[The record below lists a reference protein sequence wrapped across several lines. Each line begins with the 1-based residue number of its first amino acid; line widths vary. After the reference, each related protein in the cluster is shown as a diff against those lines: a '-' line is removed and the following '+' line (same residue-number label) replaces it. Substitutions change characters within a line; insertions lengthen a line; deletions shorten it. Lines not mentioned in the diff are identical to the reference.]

1 MEAHFKITE
10 KDYISA
16 IQLSTQQERLI
27 VHLIIIALFSLAH
40 FFIVD
45 VFYATPLLAAIL
57 FLIVGG
63 ILCHYV
69 FFPFFWKRQY
79 RKYKMI
85 QEEITLRL
93 ENETITITSQ
103 DGQAQIDLSKM
114 LKWKENSDY
123 VLLYLMPR
131 LFYIIPKRIEA
142 SGFDIHVLTDLLKKQ
157 LGKAK

>member
-1 MEAHFKITE
+1 MEARFKITE
-10 KDYISA
+10 KDYVSA
-16 IQLSTQQERLI
+16 IQLSTRQGRLI
-27 VHLIIIALFSLAH
+27 IYLIIIALFSLAH

-57 FLIVGG
+57 FLIACG

-85 QEEITLRL
+85 QDDITLRL

-103 DGQAQIDLSKM
+103 DGQTQINLSKM
-114 LKWKENSDY
+114 FKWKENSDY

-142 SGFDIHVLTDLLKKQ
+142 SGFDIHELTGLLQKT